1 MTHVMGWGG
10 GGSSP
15 PFLSLFVS
23 NSAKYGKGG
32 GVTQRESEAELG
44 L

>member
-1 MTHVMGWGG
+1 MGWGGVGGGG

-32 GVTQRESEAELG
+32 GGWEDIERSEN
-44 L
+44 